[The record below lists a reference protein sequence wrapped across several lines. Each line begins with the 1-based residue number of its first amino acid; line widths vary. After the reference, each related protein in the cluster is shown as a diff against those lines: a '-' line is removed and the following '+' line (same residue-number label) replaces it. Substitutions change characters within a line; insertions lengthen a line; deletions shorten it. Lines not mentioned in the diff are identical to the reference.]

1 LIGFQ
6 CIRATKSKS
15 HDDLAGLNWNDRL
28 KLVSKQHWPLIAGVL
43 ACLLPL
49 VLLFNL
55 TSAFDRDWLN
65 HLWAIEYSGAWF
77 RAHGTLPS
85 VYHTQQIVGLVL
97 PLFYSGKFYNIAGL
111 LSVWLGSAL
120 SIRLIVFAALLL
132 QFFHVERAVRVAN
145 GGRLLAFSTAIVV
158 SWGVY
163 PLTNLYNR
171 SALPEYLAG
180 LLLTASV
187 ASWFVLLLRLARGE
201 RGYYDSIAAG
211 LFYVCAALAHPLTAA
226 FGGLFILVLS
236 LRALLFLRSRWLVIV
251 GLINGAAAALV
262 LSSWIALV
270 MWFNHYLPVSNAH
283 TNHSMF
289 KKWGFF
295 PGSIDNF
302 WSRLSPF
309 PLDLRAIQHG
319 LNASTPYLDA
329 QISIPT
335 LVLFFLLLGF
345 WWRAGAQVTRGQAF
359 FVRLGRLALILAG
372 FCFLLSV
379 HPGRPPWLLPFFD
392 ILQFPYRLVTYI
404 NLGLL
409 TALFA
414 WVAMIDWSK
423 VEQRPLFA
431 WRTAGLTMV
440 LTVAIMA
447 LILKLVHAEAIR
459 MDAAALATVWGRPAR
474 SRLFPEAESN
484 WYPSPVGTANRTYE
498 LPNTECGEFD
508 FVVTRE
514 MTAVP
519 PPGFDRQQWVNFP
532 IGTGTEFGITKPF
545 DLDLPESALVVTN
558 IQAFPWNRLEVDGAS
573 VDAVNLMPVRSF
585 NYVESVHAEFV
596 AVPLTAGHHLLK
608 YDFRPPLIWL
618 VLNLIS
624 WIGLGLWLLVWLA
637 VSAISFWRRALPER
651 RSFALRNGSTKDP
664 AIF

>member
-1 LIGFQ
+1 
-6 CIRATKSKS
+6 
-15 HDDLAGLNWNDRL
+15 
-28 KLVSKQHWPLIAGVL
+28 
-43 ACLLPL
+43 LLPL
-49 VLLFNL
+49 LLLFNL
-55 TSAFDRDWLN
+55 NSAFDRDWLN

-77 RAHGTLPS
+77 RAQGTLPT
-85 VYHTQQIVGLVL
+85 VYNTQQIVGLVL

-120 SIRLIVFAALLL
+120 SIRLIVFTALLL

-145 GGRLLAFSTAIVV
+145 SGRLLAFSTAIVV

-211 LFYVCAALAHPLTAA
+211 LFYVCAALTHPLTAA

-236 LRALLFLRSRWLVIV
+236 LRALVFLRSRWLVIV

-295 PGSIDNF
+295 PASIDNF

-309 PLDLRAIQHG
+309 PLDLRAIQNG
-319 LNASTPYLDA
+319 LNTSTPYLDA

-335 LVLFFLLLGF
+335 LLLFFLLLGF
-345 WWRAGAQVTRGQAF
+345 WWRAGSPVTRDQAF
-359 FVRLGRLALILAG
+359 CARLGRLALILAG

-379 HPGRPPWLLPFFD
+379 HPGRPPWFLPFFD

-409 TALFA
+409 TSLFA
-414 WVAMIDWSK
+414 WAAMIDWSK
-423 VEQRPLFA
+423 VEQRPLFG
-431 WRTAGLTMV
+431 WRTAGLTAV
-440 LTVAIMA
+440 LTVATVA

-474 SRLFPEAESN
+474 SRLFPETDSN
-484 WYPSPVGTANRTYE
+484 WYPSPFGAANRTYE

-508 FVVTRE
+508 FVITRG

-519 PPGFDRQQWVNFP
+519 PPGFDRKQWVNLP
-532 IGTGTEFGITKPF
+532 IGIGTEFGITKPI

-558 IQAFPWNRLEVDGAS
+558 IQAFPWNRLEVDGAP
-573 VDAVNLMPVRSF
+573 VEAVNLIPVRSF

-596 AVPLTAGHHLLK
+596 AVQLTAGHHLLK

-624 WIGLGLWLLVWLA
+624 WIGLGVWLFVWLA
-637 VSAISFWRRALPER
+637 VPAISFWRRALPER